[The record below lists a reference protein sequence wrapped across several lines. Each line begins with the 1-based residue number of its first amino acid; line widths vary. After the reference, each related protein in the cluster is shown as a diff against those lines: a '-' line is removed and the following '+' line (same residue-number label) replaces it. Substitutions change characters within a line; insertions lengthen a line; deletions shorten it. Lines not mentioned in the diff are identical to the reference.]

1 MNQVTDDV
9 WQIPLVP
16 RNGVNAYLVG
26 DVLVDAGYILSGKK
40 VVSAVKGREIRAHA
54 LTHVHNDH
62 AGGTKHVHEALGVP
76 VWIGVDDAPFLRSG
90 KAPVPPGNR
99 IASLFGPVAGS
110 PKVEPER
117 ELSEGDEVGHGFV
130 VLDTPGHSPG
140 HVSFWR
146 EADRTL
152 ICGDVFFNLNIV
164 TFAYGL
170 RQPPDLFTYD
180 VAQNRASERRLADL
194 DPAVVCFGH
203 GPPLRDPAAIR
214 AFVAGLPGD

>member
-1 MNQVTDDV
+1 M
-9 WQIPLVP
+9 
-16 RNGVNAYLVG
+16 
-26 DVLVDAGYILSGKK
+26 
-40 VVSAVKGREIRAHA
+40 
-54 LTHVHNDH
+54 
-62 AGGTKHVHEALGVP
+62 P

-170 RQPPDLFTYD
+170 RQPPEAGPGEGLVDNHGAVHEALEDQAAPEHAGDALVIFHDQD
-180 VAQNRASERRLADL
+180 VL
-194 DPAVVCFGH
+194 GH
-203 GPPLRDPAAIR
+203 GPTFHPPSPPCLARGFRRSLCPTHHLRNRSAYRPVSGEAPPTAPPPSSLPTMTSSKQVPSHAA
-214 AFVAGLPGD
+214 